1 VGPIPGTTGLLLSL
15 GKVRG
20 IKGACLLG
28 ETHGAFVDPRST
40 QSVLEVLGEILGIKI
55 DLRVLEERAREVER
69 VVERLRREVERRE
82 ALEAA
87 EEKEEPWYIR

>member
-1 VGPIPGTTGLLLSL
+1 M
-15 GKVRG
+15 RG
-20 IKGACLLG
+20 MKGACLLG

-55 DLRVLEERAREVER
+55 DLSVLEERAKEVEKM
-69 VVERLRREVERRE
+69 VNKLKREFERRE
-82 ALEAA
+82 ALEGP